1 MEGWQK
7 SDFTLQRLQ
16 QKNKYSP
23 KSIAMPLRK
32 NAMHDSLQKPPRS
45 WREIAEELLREPNT
59 EQMSTLLKELNRA
72 SDEPLQSKAE
82 FLRKLRIG
90 GTP

>member
-1 MEGWQK
+1 
-7 SDFTLQRLQ
+7 
-16 QKNKYSP
+16 
-23 KSIAMPLRK
+23 
-32 NAMHDSLQKPPRS
+32 MHDSLQKPPRS